1 MCQRLNSSFLE
12 EERGW
17 RYWLPSS
24 GSWRPYFGSDSAV
37 QPQLNKTAG
46 ESAALEKSTDLGESA
61 DLIEQAAE
69 SEYSWFYSYNAI
81 KKSVGTLIFKSV

>member
-24 GSWRPYFGSDSAV
+24 GSWRPYFGSDSAF
-37 QPQLNKTAG
+37 QPELNKTAG
-46 ESAALEKSTDLGESA
+46 DSADLEKSADLGESA
-61 DLIEQAAE
+61 PDLIEGAAD
-69 SEYSWFYSYNAI
+69 SEYSWFNSYNAI
-81 KKSVGTLIFKSV
+81 KKSVGTHQF